1 MFDIAAGP
9 EEVLGALPAGSRRRL
24 ERFSR
29 MLASD
34 AAPRG
39 FIPRSPP
46 RQSWQSHIID
56 SLAAV
61 PLLDALLGKVPAPR
75 IVDVG
80 SGAGVPG
87 IPLAI
92 ARQRWR
98 VTLLEERRSRAR
110 LLNRF
115 VEELAVENAQ
125 PIKGDAIRQ
134 AGGFDAAVAR
144 ALAPPAKALA
154 LCRGLV
160 HEQGVVVLYLTCDQ
174 EAEWAASRRPEPLG
188 VARYG
193 LPGLRSGRV
202 AIAFPAG
209 PAPTHMAEDES
220 A

>member
-1 MFDIAAGP
+1 MIEIAAGP
-9 EEVLGALPAGSRRRL
+9 EEVIGALPPGSRRWL
-24 ERFSR
+24 ERLNR
-29 MLASD
+29 MLVAD

-46 RQSWQSHIID
+46 RRSWQSHIID

-61 PLLDALLGKVPAPR
+61 PLLDALLGEVSAPR

-92 ARQRWR
+92 ARQRWQ

-110 LLNRF
+110 LLEGF
-115 VEELAVENAQ
+115 VGELAVENAQ
-125 PIKGDAIRQ
+125 PVKGDAIRH

-144 ALAPPAKALA
+144 ALAPPSEALT

-174 EAEWAASRRPEPLG
+174 EAEWTGSQRPEPLG
-188 VARYG
+188 IARYR

-209 PAPTHMAEDES
+209 PALTD
-220 A
+220 